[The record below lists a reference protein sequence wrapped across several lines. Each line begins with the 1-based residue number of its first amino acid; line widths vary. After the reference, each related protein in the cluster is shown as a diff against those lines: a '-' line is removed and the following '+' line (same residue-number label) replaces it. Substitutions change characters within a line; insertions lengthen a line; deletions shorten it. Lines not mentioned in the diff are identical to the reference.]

1 MQTVQ
6 YYRQQINKKKTEKEL
21 LEQQLLSRK
30 KEIEG
35 KKAQT
40 EKVIKARWVLSE
52 VARLTQEKFKGYVE
66 SLVTMAI
73 RSIFDRPYE
82 FLVDFEIKR
91 NKSECYLKVKEGDW
105 EPYVPKDEQGG
116 GIIDIISFA
125 LRVVLW
131 SLQKPR
137 SRNVII
143 LDEPMKNMGD
153 LIFLGGQMLRE
164 ISHRL
169 GFQLL
174 IVTHEKELVS
184 IADRAWEV
192 KHNGISSDVKLLGEK
207 MDNQNMDF
215 GAGLSPA
222 SPIKKRKRIEL

>member
-1 MQTVQ
+1 MRSVQ
-6 YYRQQINKKKTEKEL
+6 YYRQQVDKKKARKEL
-21 LEQQLLSRK
+21 LEQQFLSREE
-30 KEIEG
+30 EIG
-35 KKAQT
+35 DKKAQA
-40 EKVIKARWVLSE
+40 EKVTKARWVLSE

-91 NKSECYLKVKEGDW
+91 NKSECYLRVREGDW

-116 GIIDIISFA
+116 GIIDVISFA

-174 IVTHEKELVS
+174 IVTHEKELVN

-192 KHNGISSDVKLLGEK
+192 RHNGESSEVKLLGGEDIQK
-207 MDNQNMDF
+207 TI
-215 GAGLSPA
+215 
-222 SPIKKRKRIEL
+222 PIKEKRKDIKL